1 MYGTREELCNRLE
14 TMFTADEPLVLL
26 IWTEEAF
33 CVACSELE
41 LNPEPAEI
49 QGLMEATG
57 NTDMAVYRREGVTN
71 SGVCDLLERHR
82 EAVTLEVSVP
92 AVLLRRV
99 LRRQEGDLEN
109 LIGQAWEAGRPT
121 PESLKQAL
129 HDVRVLM
136 ERI

>member
-1 MYGTREELCNRLE
+1 MYGTREEICTRLE

-33 CVACSELE
+33 CVACSELD
-41 LNPEPAEI
+41 LKPRPDEI
-49 QGLMEATG
+49 QGLMEAIG

-71 SGVCDLLERHR
+71 SGICDLLERHR
-82 EAVTLEVSVP
+82 EAVALEVSVP

-121 PESLKQAL
+121 PECLKQAL

>member
-26 IWTEEAF
+26 VWTEEAF
-33 CVACSELE
+33 YVACRKLE
-41 LNPEPAEI
+41 LKPEPAEI
-49 QGLMEATG
+49 QSLMEATG

-71 SGVCDLLERHR
+71 SGICDLLERHR
-82 EAVTLEVSVP
+82 EALAQEVSVP

-109 LIGQAWEAGRPT
+109 LISQAWEVGRT
-121 PESLKQAL
+121 APESLKQAL
-129 HDVRVLM
+129 HDVRMLM

>member
-26 IWTEEAF
+26 VWTEEAF

-41 LNPEPAEI
+41 LKPEPAEI

-71 SGVCDLLERHR
+71 SGICDLLERHR
-82 EAVTLEVSVP
+82 EALALEVSVP

-109 LIGQAWEAGRPT
+109 LISQAWEVGRSV

>member
-26 IWTEEAF
+26 VWTEEAF
-33 CVACSELE
+33 CVACRELE
-41 LNPEPAEI
+41 LKPEPAEI

-71 SGVCDLLERHR
+71 SGICDLLERHR
-82 EAVTLEVSVP
+82 EAVALEVSVP

-121 PESLKQAL
+121 PECLKQAL

>member
-33 CVACSELE
+33 YVACGELDVK
-41 LNPEPAEI
+41 PEPAEI
-49 QGLMEATG
+49 HGLMETTG

-82 EAVTLEVSVP
+82 EALALEVSVP
-92 AVLLRRV
+92 AMLLRRV

-109 LIGQAWEAGRPT
+109 LIGQAWEMGRTT

-129 HDVRVLM
+129 HDVRMLM

>member
-1 MYGTREELCNRLE
+1 MYGTREELCTLFEN
-14 TMFTADEPLVLL
+14 MFTPDEPLVLL
-26 IWTEEAF
+26 VWTEEAF

-41 LNPEPAEI
+41 LKPEPAET

-71 SGVCDLLERHR
+71 SGVCGLLERHR
-82 EAVTLEVSVP
+82 EALALEVSVP

-109 LIGQAWEAGRPT
+109 LIGQAWEVLRTA

-129 HDVRVLM
+129 HDVRMLM

>member
-1 MYGTREELCNRLE
+1 
-14 TMFTADEPLVLL
+14 MFTADEPLVLL
-26 IWTEEAF
+26 VWTEEAF
-33 CVACSELE
+33 CVACRELE

-71 SGVCDLLERHR
+71 SGICDLLERHR
-82 EAVTLEVSVP
+82 EALAQEVSVP

-109 LIGQAWEAGRPT
+109 LISQAWEVGRT
-121 PESLKQAL
+121 APESLKQAL
-129 HDVRVLM
+129 HDVRMLM

>member
-1 MYGTREELCNRLE
+1 ME
-14 TMFTADEPLVLL
+14 T
-26 IWTEEAF
+26 
-33 CVACSELE
+33 
-41 LNPEPAEI
+41 
-49 QGLMEATG
+49 TG

-71 SGVCDLLERHR
+71 SGVCDLLVRHR
-82 EAVTLEVSVP
+82 EAVSREVSVP
-92 AVLLRRV
+92 AALLMRV

-109 LIGQAWEAGRPT
+109 LVVQAWEAGRPT

>member
-26 IWTEEAF
+26 IWPEEAF

-41 LNPEPAEI
+41 LKPEPAEI
-49 QGLMEATG
+49 QGLMEVTG
-57 NTDMAVYRREGVTN
+57 NTDMAVYRGEGVTN
-71 SGVCDLLERHR
+71 SGICDLLERHR
-82 EAVTLEVSVP
+82 EALAQEVSVP
-92 AVLLRRV
+92 VVLLRRV

-109 LIGQAWEAGRPT
+109 LISQAWGVGRT
-121 PESLKQAL
+121 APESLKQAL
-129 HDVRVLM
+129 NDVRMLM

>member
-33 CVACSELE
+33 CFACSELE
-41 LNPEPAEI
+41 LKPEPAEI
-49 QGLMEATG
+49 QGLMEAIG

-71 SGVCDLLERHR
+71 SSVCDLLVRHR
-82 EAVTLEVSVP
+82 EAVALEVSVP

-109 LIGQAWEAGRPT
+109 LIGQAWEVGRPT